1 MSMIFSLHLGRVPL
15 LFLGLTLGSVWLL
28 CGAHAQSCQQE
39 TQVDLAL
46 LLDASGSVKKNNFQ
60 HQVAFAADL
69 VAQFEVGPTKVKV
82 AAVTFASKVDSQF
95 LLNDYNDTQSAV
107 AAIRQIPYSM
117 GSTRTDLALR
127 YARDVIFTP
136 ANGHRTG
143 VPRVVL
149 LATDGDSN
157 NQTATSLE
165 AQKLKKEGFT
175 VFAIAIGNN
184 LDLDALRDVATNAS
198 FVSKVDSFTDL
209 QNFLPSLQSSIC
221 FELQSQNS
229 SGVGPTPLDVRDLSS
244 TGSNTT
250 SLYQPQ
256 LQNSSVVDPTPP
268 DVKDFVFGSNT
279 TSSSQLPSQNSSGVE
294 LAPLDVKNLSSTGS
308 NTTSLYHLL
317 LMSPASS
324 VVEPTPLGVT
334 GPVDVGRTT
343 SSSPGELQDQNSS
356 VASSDDVKIT
366 SRVDST
372 VQAQK
377 SESIWYRTVW
387 KICLFVLGLIIA
399 LVILV
404 IALIYTLYTIQ
415 FRKNQV
421 KPAVHGMEDKLVA
434 V

>member
-1 MSMIFSLHLGRVPL
+1 
-15 LFLGLTLGSVWLL
+15 
-28 CGAHAQSCQQE
+28 
-39 TQVDLAL
+39 
-46 LLDASGSVKKNNFQ
+46 
-60 HQVAFAADL
+60 
-69 VAQFEVGPTKVKV
+69 
-82 AAVTFASKVDSQF
+82 
-95 LLNDYNDTQSAV
+95 
-107 AAIRQIPYSM
+107 
-117 GSTRTDLALR
+117 
-127 YARDVIFTP
+127 
-136 ANGHRTG
+136 
-143 VPRVVL
+143 
-149 LATDGDSN
+149 
-157 NQTATSLE
+157 
-165 AQKLKKEGFT
+165 
-175 VFAIAIGNN
+175 
-184 LDLDALRDVATNAS
+184 
-198 FVSKVDSFTDL
+198 
-209 QNFLPSLQSSIC
+209 
-221 FELQSQNS
+221 
-229 SGVGPTPLDVRDLSS
+229 
-244 TGSNTT
+244 
-250 SLYQPQ
+250 PQ

-268 DVKDFVFGSNT
+268 DVKDLVSGSNT

-294 LAPLDVKNLSSTGS
+294 LAPLDVRDLSSTGS

-343 SSSPGELQDQNSS
+343 SSSPGELQEQNSS
-356 VASSDDVKIT
+356 MASSDDVKIT